1 MNIIRAETA
10 RKESN
15 DANRIEM
22 EDLLK
27 EALSVWILERIDNSI
42 KKDSKNGKYQSIL
55 YMRDHDGSPIIHG
68 KMLDAVLCRLDQY
81 GYKTEMLDGSL
92 FISWK
97 QN

>member
-27 EALSVWILERIDNSI
+27 EDLSVWILERIDNSI
-42 KKDSKNGKYQSIL
+42 KKDSKNGKYQSI
-55 YMRDHDGSPIIHG
+55 
-68 KMLDAVLCRLDQY
+68 
-81 GYKTEMLDGSL
+81 
-92 FISWK
+92 
-97 QN
+97 